1 VVPPQM
7 GVAMKNRAE
16 PLSQDELTIV
26 QRYKDAIGAAL
37 DGMDVPEIVEL
48 ISEIEDEIRKRRA
61 RTEAT

>member
-1 VVPPQM
+1 MVPPQM

>member
-1 VVPPQM
+1 MIPPQM

-37 DGMDVPEIVEL
+37 DGMDVPEIVLL

>member
-1 VVPPQM
+1 M

>member
-1 VVPPQM
+1 MVPPQM

-37 DGMDVPEIVEL
+37 DGMDVPEIVQL